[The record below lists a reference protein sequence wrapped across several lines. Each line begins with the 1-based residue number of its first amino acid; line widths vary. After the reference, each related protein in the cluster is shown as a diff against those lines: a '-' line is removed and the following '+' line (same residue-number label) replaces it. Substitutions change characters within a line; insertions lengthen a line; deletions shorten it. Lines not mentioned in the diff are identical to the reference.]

1 MGKCVI
7 LGYKRG
13 VIDRNK
19 KPKPVWS
26 NMQNNSVRLWLI
38 SQFSWQK
45 KIPFSCFCSVDFLN
59 TVKSL
64 LLWFLSD
71 FVWHSNSCMGWW
83 HYRCRPPETHLRSG
97 LYEGMCHSQMKRMGW
112 FAHSPAVWLNVVE
125 SHHPQLDDPQVS
137 CCRYWMWI
145 WTRSSGHQRGRLWI
159 GGM

>member
-1 MGKCVI
+1 MCDFRIQKRSHWSKQGAKNLCEVI
-7 LGYKRG
+7 CKITVAVAVANISVHLTE
-13 VIDRNK
+13 K
-19 KPKPVWS
+19 KS
-26 NMQNNSVRLWLI
+26 HFLH
-38 SQFSWQK
+38 
-45 KIPFSCFCSVDFLN
+45 CFCSVEFLN

-71 FVWHSNSCMGWW
+71 FMWHSNSCMGWW

-97 LYEGMCHSQMKRMGW
+97 LYEGMCHSQMKRTGW
-112 FAHSPAVWLNVVE
+112 FAHSPAVWLNAVD

-137 CCRYWMWI
+137 CCRYWMWR